1 VCALTGPVWGE
12 MMAGMVVV
20 VVVEERGARCAG
32 WRTGD
37 TTGMGHKRGIMIVA
51 EDSKTPI

>member
-1 VCALTGPVWGE
+1 MCALTGPVWGE

-20 VVVEERGARCAG
+20 VVVVVEERGARCAG

-37 TTGMGHKRGIMIVA
+37 TMGKGHKRGIKGA
-51 EDSKTPI
+51 

>member
-20 VVVEERGARCAG
+20 VVVVEERGA
-32 WRTGD
+32 
-37 TTGMGHKRGIMIVA
+37 
-51 EDSKTPI
+51 

>member
-1 VCALTGPVWGE
+1 
-12 MMAGMVVV
+12 MMAGMVVVVVVVV

-37 TTGMGHKRGIMIVA
+37 TRGKGHNDRR
-51 EDSKTPI
+51 ERFKTPI

>member
-1 VCALTGPVWGE
+1 MTGPVWGE
-12 MMAGMVVV
+12 MMAGMVVM

-37 TTGMGHKRGIMIVA
+37 TTGKGHKRGAMIVA

>member
-12 MMAGMVVV
+12 MIASIVV

-37 TTGMGHKRGIMIVA
+37 TRGKGHERGIMIVA
-51 EDSKTPI
+51 KDSKTPI

>member
-1 VCALTGPVWGE
+1 
-12 MMAGMVVV
+12 MAGMVVVVVV

-37 TTGMGHKRGIMIVA
+37 TTGKGHKRGIMIVA
-51 EDSKTPI
+51 KDSETPI